1 MSSRYPILKPQDI
14 IRALKKAGF
23 KEVAQKGSHLKL
35 KKENPTRNVI
45 IPMHEEVTRWT
56 LKSILEQAGISL
68 EEFLELL

>member
-45 IPMHEEVTRWT
+45 IPMHEEVTR
-56 LKSILEQAGISL
+56 
-68 EEFLELL
+68 